1 MEKSNAVCCSLFV
14 MNSNHALETLF
25 NAIRAGDAESVRAL
39 LSANRGLVAQ
49 RLRRT
54 EWRFPRESELDAFK
68 FLGAYIGRI
77 TPLQHALLMGQD
89 AIARDIIDAT
99 FEHGLF
105 S

>member
-1 MEKSNAVCCSLFV
+1 
-14 MNSNHALETLF
+14 
-25 NAIRAGDAESVRAL
+25 
-39 LSANRGLVAQ
+39 
-49 RLRRT
+49 
-54 EWRFPRESELDAFK
+54 LDAFK